1 MPLLMPLAGTM
12 TKPRAVRLVEIAQFL
27 GVTKQRAH
35 QVAEEKGFPA
45 PLAEDARSR
54 VWSRYEMRGGRSAG
68 ESRSRGGRF
77 RRNLRSVDKDQ
88 RWAALVEQF
97 DPLPPDLA
105 DLIQRGDTGE
115 VLSWIRQRLNAS
127 QRDLDTFRFG
137 NPRLFAQLRDALEQH
152 VEGSELDR
160 YREEWE
166 RRAQVCYT
174 WVRRLLAAHAINR
187 ESSGSVDTVDL
198 EQLERTLGE
207 RLDALGPAPRAELLH
222 VLMLPDFERAD
233 RIGEFWGYPESR
245 TFAELLIDCEEDRTL
260 RAVLVGMLREADR

>member
-1 MPLLMPLAGTM
+1 M
-12 TKPRAVRLVEIAQFL
+12 KHVRLVDIAKLFEVSKRE
-27 GVTKQRAH
+27 VTAWAKRWRIA
-35 QVAEEKGFPA
+35 KPC
-45 PLAEDARSR
+45 
-54 VWSRYEMRGGRSAG
+54 
-68 ESRSRGGRF
+68 GGRF
-77 RRNLRSVDKDQ
+77 RRNLRSVDRDQ

-105 DLIQRGDTGE
+105 DLIQRGDTGA
-115 VLSWIRQRLNAS
+115 VLAWIRQRLNAS
-127 QRDLDTFRFG
+127 QRDLDDLQFG
-137 NPRLFAQLRDALEQH
+137 NPRLFAQLRDALEHH

-198 EQLERTLGE
+198 KQLERALGE
-207 RLDALGPAPRAELLH
+207 RLDALGPAPRAELLQL
-222 VLMLPDFERAD
+222 LMLPDFDRAE
-233 RIGEFWGYPESR
+233 RIGEFYGNPKTR

-260 RAVLVGMLREADR
+260 RAVLVGMLREAGR